1 MPTTA
6 ILVVA
11 GVLIAILVAVLL
23 IVTLS
28 NHSAKTLTTPSSID
42 GLPQIHGSTVDALA
56 RQARENAGPDGQ
68 GMLVGVYG
76 RDQIPSFIFVV
87 VQSKGNNLNS
97 FEQGF
102 IRGAAQV
109 GFSPGALQHRSLGGV
124 SYDCGTVQV
133 TIGVPLAFCFFDD
146 GDATGA
152 GLVPDAPGIE
162 RALQLTS
169 SGRGAAESG

>member
-1 MPTTA
+1 M
-6 ILVVA
+6 VA
-11 GVLIAILVAVLL
+11 GLLLVILVAVLL
-23 IVTLS
+23 IIALNRS
-28 NHSAKTLTTPSSID
+28 SAKALTTPASID

-76 RDQIPSFIFVV
+76 RNQVPSFIFVV
-87 VQSKGNNLNS
+87 VQSKGNDLSS
-97 FEQGF
+97 FENGF

-109 GFSPGALQHRSLGGV
+109 GFSPGALEHRSVGGV
-124 SYDCGTVQV
+124 TYDCGTVQV

-146 GDATGA
+146 GSATGA
-152 GLVPDAPGIE
+152 GLVPDAPGVE